1 MTNLQIS
8 LLIILSFSVTAF
20 YFGMKKQIAV
30 ISVVSSAI
38 CWFILLLSLPN
49 YIPFFI
55 KFANLVSGKIYINLL
70 INAVIFSLFFIIFY
84 RPFLGVILITLILPF
99 RIPFFLMG
107 TVIDPRIILSGLIFI
122 TVFTLSWKKEN
133 KPHMVD
139 LPVYLLVILF
149 IAGTFYA
156 LNTKEA
162 LTDLLFFYIPFFFL
176 FHVFRSMEW
185 TDKKVKN
192 FITAI
197 VVSGLLIISW
207 GLYKNINKFDPE
219 NLPTVAGGWK
229 VESVSGKP
237 VFKIIPSSELIS
249 KQNKYNQY
257 NQLITTKNVPI
268 DSYIYKKML
277 VPKNIKVIHAQA
289 STKVEN
295 GAKSSVYVNFFK
307 RDKYKKRVF
316 LGSKTIVSSYKDG
329 VWINKSRKINV
340 LSGSTYI
347 ILTCRVNKGS
357 PAYGSAF
364 FDDIKLSPLKLV
376 NGDFEKVRLKSGFL
390 RNRILSIFW
399 DPNVYAKYLLFVI
412 LLPISVIFTKN
423 SLAYRDKLYLIAFIF
438 LTLFSIVL
446 TMSRSGILGFLVG
459 VTTIFFMSLIG
470 REINYQKAFVLI
482 LILISLAFVFI
493 KPPKY
498 FMRIGFLSKSFRNVK
513 ISDLSGGRKYL
524 MSAGIKMIKD
534 KPLTGFGLDSFSD
547 AYKDY
552 RSPEVAGR
560 LAESHNSMI
569 TVASENGLI
578 GLSVMLWVILLAILR
593 ALKFAK
599 SNLDFRL
606 KTFAYWIPAI
616 IIAFLV
622 HSSLYAYFFE
632 DPFLWLPLGLIYSKN
647 FFKL

>member
-30 ISVVSSAI
+30 ISVVLSAI

-84 RPFLGVILITLILPF
+84 RPFLGVILITLTLPF
-99 RIPFFLMG
+99 RIPFFIMG
-107 TVIDPRIILSGLIFI
+107 TVIDSRIILSGLIFI

-133 KPHMVD
+133 KPHVLD

-176 FHVFRSMEW
+176 FHIFRSIEW
-185 TDKKVKN
+185 SDKKVKN

-207 GLYKNINKFDPE
+207 GLYKNINKYDPE
-219 NLPTVAGGWK
+219 NLPTVAGGWN
-229 VESVSGKP
+229 VGTVSGRP
-237 VFKIIPSSELIS
+237 TLKIIPSTDFIS
-249 KQNKYNQY
+249 KKNKY

-268 DSYIYKKML
+268 DSYIYQVML
-277 VPKNIKVIHAQA
+277 IPKNIKVIHAQA
-289 STKVEN
+289 SAKVEN
-295 GAKSSVYVNFFK
+295 GAKSDIFINFFK
-307 RDKYKKRVF
+307 KDKNKKRLL
-316 LGSKTIVSSYKDG
+316 LGSETIVSSYKDG
-329 VWINKSRKINV
+329 VWINKSRNINI
-340 LSGSTYI
+340 SRGSTYI
-347 ILTCRVNKGS
+347 ILTCRINKGS

-423 SLAYRDKLYLIAFIF
+423 SLAYRDKLYLIALIF
-438 LTLFSIVL
+438 LALFSIVL

-498 FMRIGFLSKSFRNVK
+498 FMRIGFLSQSFRNVK
-513 ISDLSGGRKYL
+513 ILDLTGGRKYL

-578 GLSVMLWVILLAILR
+578 GLSVMLWVILLAIFR

-606 KTFAYWIPAI
+606 KTFAYWIPAV